1 MWFFDWLS
9 TVPVD
14 RRAAVLAEF
23 KEVCAEMLALGWPLE
38 EARRTAALA
47 VHLPGGFR
55 E

>member
-47 VHLPGGFR
+47 AHLRGFH